1 MGAFANVNLNI
12 VWVIALLL
20 LVIIILS
27 GVKVCNKDTN
37 INNTTLK
44 KNNNRFMNPNYNYI
58 SEPFEGTPT
67 PDPIIKQFQDLS
79 QSRIDKTLQRTL
91 NQEKKHLQ
99 IKNLK
104 DQVESIE
111 NKISVLQQ
119 MW

>member
-27 GVKVCNKDTN
+27 GVKVCNKNTN
-37 INNTTLK
+37 INHTLK
-44 KNNNRFMNPNYNYI
+44 NDNRFMNPDYNYI
-58 SEPFEGTPT
+58 SEPFEETPT

-79 QSRIDKTLQRTL
+79 QSRIDKTFRRTL
-91 NQEKKHLQ
+91 NQEKKHLE

-104 DQVESIE
+104 DQIESIE

>member
-1 MGAFANVNLNI
+1 MGAFTNVNLNI

-37 INNTTLK
+37 INNK
-44 KNNNRFMNPNYNYI
+44 SKNDDRFMNPNYNYI